1 MARENDTAPTA
12 LRSEAGEEWRGQT
25 NHETPRVQ
33 NSTNKGDV
41 AGLYSVIGPEG
52 PLEFISEG
60 ETDWVDGK
68 PEEPEPEPG
77 FHGRSLC
84 RPALSA

>member
-1 MARENDTAPTA
+1 MNDTTPTE
-12 LRSEAGEEWRGQT
+12 LRFEGGEVRRGQT
-25 NHETPRVQ
+25 NQETPPVQ
-33 NSTNKGDV
+33 NSTNKGGV

-60 ETDWVDGK
+60 ETDWVDGG

-77 FHGRSLC
+77 FHGRCLC
-84 RPALSA
+84 RPAFSA